1 MRKSIG
7 LLFLV
12 AFMISLVGSAV
23 AFAGKVV
30 DPTAKRRPAVPGVKI
45 EKKMNATTT
54 STTIPTVTVIQQD
67 GFEDTTLWSKG
78 GCWEIGTPTYG
89 PALVVEGFNSA
100 GRVCHRAFIHPTP
113 TIHCSI
119 YNLSIYRR

>member
-30 DPTAKRRPAVPGVKI
+30 DPTAKRRPAVPAVQMT
-45 EKKMNATTT
+45 KKMNATTT
-54 STTIPTVTVIQQD
+54 SIPT
-67 GFEDTTLWSKG
+67 
-78 GCWEIGTPTYG
+78 
-89 PALVVEGFNSA
+89 
-100 GRVCHRAFIHPTP
+100 TP
-113 TIHCSI
+113 TINVI
-119 YNLSIYRR
+119 Q